1 MCEADVG
8 GHVIE
13 TFLGQS
19 EGGLKKFG
27 NFDPFPQAKPHGYGP
42 GYRTGSARP
51 SAPMPG
57 AVCVCIHILS
67 NLTRAAHAVP

>member
-1 MCEADVG
+1 MITLKVETKFSVVRRYAGFDAPPRRHRLRLCEADVG

-27 NFDPFPQAKPHGYGP
+27 KFDPFPQAKPHGYGP
-42 GYRTGSARP
+42 GYR
-51 SAPMPG
+51 
-57 AVCVCIHILS
+57 I
-67 NLTRAAHAVP
+67 